1 MGKFDFEFDSELTRQ
16 LERLSDYDNI
26 APKILEGAVTV
37 LERFVKAETA
47 KHKDTGDMHKSVRAG
62 KPNKNKYGWYV
73 SVYPRG
79 KDSKGVRNMEKMAH
93 LEYGYIDKSGK
104 QVAPEPI
111 LTKSLNDA
119 REEVSD
125 KMQELFNEVV
135 EGL

>member
-1 MGKFDFEFDSELTRQ
+1 MGKFDFEFDSEYTRK
-16 LERLSDYDNI
+16 LERLADYDNI
-26 APKILEGAVTV
+26 VPKILEGSVV
-37 LERFVKAETA
+37 ILERYVKAETA
-47 KHKDTGDMHKSVRAG
+47 KYKDTGDMYNSVKAG

-79 KDSKGVRNMEKMAH
+79 NDSKGVRNMDKMAH

-104 QVAPEPI
+104 QIAPKPI
-111 LTKSLNDA
+111 LTKALNDA
-119 REEVSD
+119 REGVTE